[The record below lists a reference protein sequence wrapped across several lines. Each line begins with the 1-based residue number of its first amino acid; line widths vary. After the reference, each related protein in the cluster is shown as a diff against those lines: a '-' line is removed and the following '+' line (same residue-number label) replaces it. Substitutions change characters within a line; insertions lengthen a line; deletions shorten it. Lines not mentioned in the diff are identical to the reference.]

1 MMTHNP
7 PHPGKVIRELC
18 IEPLGLTVTAV
29 AQGLDVSRK
38 TLSTIINEKSNISP
52 EMTVRLSIAFN
63 TSSESWINL
72 QSQYD
77 LYKAELRRD
86 ELNVSHLIAA

>member
-52 EMTVRLSIAFN
+52 EMLYAYLSHSIH
-63 TSSESWINL
+63 L
-72 QSQYD
+72 Q
-77 LYKAELRRD
+77 R
-86 ELNVSHLIAA
+86 VG